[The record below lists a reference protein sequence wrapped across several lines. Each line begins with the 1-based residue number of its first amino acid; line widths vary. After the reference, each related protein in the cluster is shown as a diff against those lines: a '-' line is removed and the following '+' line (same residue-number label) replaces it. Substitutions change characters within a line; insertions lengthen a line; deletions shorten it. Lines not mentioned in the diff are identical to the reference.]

1 MNLKF
6 KQLSKTNS
14 CLHLHRLMLL
24 DCFENFAIRKRECH
38 LCFASVST
46 NRQAL
51 IYNPRN
57 GNKKE
62 KAHEEGRPCRLSH
75 SLQQNCSLEKLMR
88 STMRMY
94 KLN

>member
-1 MNLKF
+1 
-6 KQLSKTNS
+6 
-14 CLHLHRLMLL
+14 MLL

-46 NRQAL
+46 NRQVL

-57 GNKKE
+57 GDKKE
-62 KAHEEGRPCRLSH
+62 KAHEGGRPCRLSH
-75 SLQQNCSLEKLMR
+75 SLQKNCSLEKLLR
-88 STMRMY
+88 SAIMELRIY